1 MMFLSD
7 LQETSGESAYR
18 AIRADIVSGRL
29 SPCERLRLEA
39 LKSSYGASISTLREA
54 LYRLTSEGLV
64 VVEKRGFEVA
74 PVSAQEFAELAAL
87 RELLETHAM
96 CRSFAAGNLEW
107 EGHVVGAFHKLY
119 RMEQLMLSG
128 DRSRS
133 TEWKLYDREYHQA
146 LISACG
152 SQELLGAHGAIF
164 DRFQRYQIVAVIFRG
179 EVAAQE
185 HDALKGAALDRNFDL
200 ARNVLRRHIRGCVEH
215 SVAQGLL
222 DPSQDKRPLRVAQM
236 EEQRLAADLSVGER
250 GWRQVRGDILMGRL
264 SPRHKL
270 RLDGLRSN
278 YGVSISTLREILNRL
293 TAEGLVIAEGQRGFE
308 VAPVSAANLHEIA
321 QLRLLVE
328 AQALED
334 SFAAGDVEW
343 EAQLVAAYHKLVS
356 LEERMAAN
364 DRSAA
369 ELWKQ
374 YDWQFHQALI
384 AACGSHMLMQ
394 LHGAI
399 FDKYLRY
406 QMIALSYRGRI
417 ASDEHRALHDCALR
431 RDAAG
436 ARAVLEQH
444 LKGGVS
450 HALMTGTIES

>member
-1 MMFLSD
+1 MMLLTD
-7 LQETSGESAYR
+7 PQETPGESAYR

-29 SPCERLRLEA
+29 PPRERMRLET
-39 LKSSYGASISTLREA
+39 LKSQYAASISTLREA

-64 VVEKRGFEVA
+64 VVETRGFEVA
-74 PVSAQEFAELAAL
+74 PVTAQEFVELAAL
-87 RELLETHAM
+87 RELLESHAM
-96 CRSFAAGNLEW
+96 RQSFAAGTLDW
-107 EGHVVGAFHKLY
+107 EGRVVGAFHKLS

-133 TEWKLYDREYHQA
+133 TEWKLYDREFHRT

-152 SQELLGAHGAIF
+152 SQELLGAHAAIF

-179 EVAAQE
+179 EAAAAE
-185 HDALKGAALDRNFDL
+185 HEALRQAALERRIDD
-200 ARNVLRRHIRGCVEH
+200 AQAVLHRHICGCVEH
-215 SVAQGLL
+215 SITQGLL
-222 DPSQDKRPLRVAQM
+222 PDTSAERPAGGARAR
-236 EEQRLAADLSVGER
+236 EQRTDADLSVGER
-250 GWRQVRGDILMGRL
+250 GWQRVRGDILMGRL
-264 SPRHKL
+264 RPRQKL
-270 RLDGLRSN
+270 RLDGLRAA

-293 TAEGLVIAEGQRGFE
+293 TSEGLVIAEGQRGFE

-321 QLRLLVE
+321 QLRLLLE
-328 AQALED
+328 GQALED

-384 AACGSHMLMQ
+384 SACGSQMLMQ

-417 ASDEHRALHDCALR
+417 AADEHRALRDCALR
-431 RDAAG
+431 RDAPG

-444 LKGGVS
+444 LQGGVS
-450 HALMTGTIES
+450 HALMTGTFDS